1 MGTAKISGLEISQR
15 ESYLS
20 LLETVIRKNYDKTSH
35 AEENELS
42 SYDIQQIA
50 IGEEYNIF
58 TSNKVV
64 TMYRRGMA
72 FLMADIK
79 GKTDKY
85 IAHSV
90 LSNYKPAE
98 KPDTPPDPQKKIT
111 GFSGFQTALQM
122 SKKSDL
128 PKDSHSLPKKDN
140 ESPGDTKI
148 KQKLKLLGLSDDDDQ
163 DQVLIREDLSS
174 ETSSS
179 PELEMDEPEPET

>member
-1 MGTAKISGLEISQR
+1 MCPSCL
-15 ESYLS
+15 
-20 LLETVIRKNYDKTSH
+20 

-85 IAHSV
+85 VAHSV
-90 LSNYKPAE
+90 LSNYKPTE

-140 ESPGDTKI
+140 ESPGMYLHI
-148 KQKLKLLGLSDDDDQ
+148 SQGFFSLHPISLKTA
-163 DQVLIREDLSS
+163 EFHA
-174 ETSSS
+174 
-179 PELEMDEPEPET
+179 

>member
-1 MGTAKISGLEISQR
+1 MCP
-15 ESYLS
+15 SYL
-20 LLETVIRKNYDKTSH
+20 
-35 AEENELS
+35 AQENELS
-42 SYDIQQIA
+42 SFDIQQIA

-90 LSNYKPAE
+90 LSNFKPTE
-98 KPDTPPDPQKKIT
+98 KPDTPPDPQRKIT

-128 PKDSHSLPKKDN
+128 PKDSPPKKDN
-140 ESPGDTKI
+140 ESQGMY
-148 KQKLKLLGLSDDDDQ
+148 L
-163 DQVLIREDLSS
+163 LSS
-174 ETSSS
+174 PYTCWMS
-179 PELEMDEPEPET
+179 ELLRGSLRLLVFFTAFNFNKKG

>member
-1 MGTAKISGLEISQR
+1 MWPSCLAQ
-15 ESYLS
+15 
-20 LLETVIRKNYDKTSH
+20 
-35 AEENELS
+35 ENELS

-90 LSNYKPAE
+90 LSNFKPTE
-98 KPDTPPDPQKKIT
+98 KPYTPPDPQKKIT

-128 PKDSHSLPKKDN
+128 PKDDYSLPKKDIESQGTYYLCTFIHVSLFFLYCSLHPISMKN
-140 ESPGDTKI
+140 EDFRA
-148 KQKLKLLGLSDDDDQ
+148 QK
-163 DQVLIREDLSS
+163 
-174 ETSSS
+174 
-179 PELEMDEPEPET
+179 